1 VTLQVELAVP
11 EGELW
16 AGPAA
21 LVIAKTLDG
30 DIGVLTG
37 HSPVL
42 GILAEGSMVRIR
54 TEGGADAA
62 GSGDEVVA
70 AVSGGFF
77 SVADDRVSILARQA
91 QLGGEVD
98 ASAARAALD
107 EALQKAEG
115 AASGS
120 EEPADVRYFRALLRA
135 AGEPADGA

>member
-1 VTLQVELAVP
+1 MELAVP

-21 LVIAKTLDG
+21 LVIAKTMDG

-54 TEGGADAA
+54 TEGSADDSA
-62 GSGDEVVA
+62 SGDEVVA

-98 ASAARAALD
+98 TSAARAALD
-107 EALQKAEG
+107 EALQNAEG

-120 EEPADVRYFRALLRA
+120 EEPADVRYYRALLRA

>member
-21 LVIAKTLDG
+21 LVIAKTMDG

-54 TEGGADAA
+54 TEGSADDPA
-62 GSGDEVVA
+62 SGGEVVA

-98 ASAARAALD
+98 TGAARAALD
-107 EALQKAEG
+107 EALQNAEG

-120 EEPADVRYFRALLRA
+120 EQPADVRYYRALLRA